1 MRIAID
7 VGTANNP
14 DALQWLDRVLT
25 KFEDGWHVW
34 DTDREPDPEVFKA
47 TSWLRDVGRQGRRVS
62 EMFVASI
69 QRNAWTSTPHVTRV
83 RVTMHPDRADEL
95 RPEDAARLAE
105 EPLVI
110 LVENRNSD
118 GAFLERVVQELD
130 KQLHGHWRRPGKPI
144 RLDSVGGLGQMP
156 DEVERRVQRERY
168 RPRLVAIGD
177 SDRDGPD
184 DNDSDAARNLRRT
197 CRNLGVPC
205 WILAKREAENYLPR
219 ILLSERKNAGADHA
233 RRVEDEL
240 AGYGFGNHDRVLLL
254 RSVLAALG
262 RDIYAKDWVDLMV
275 KPEVR
280 EQLPDAF
287 ESAASGIRGALVF
300 LKELGATSDRLLPYG
315 LQLVLLGEFF
325 RLCPHAADGVVDL
338 LRRWFWVTS
347 FTGWFGRVNTAQATQ
362 ALVEIRSL
370 ANRTGFGFSAV
381 DLDAP
386 ARPFPERFD
395 GRSAR
400 VRAFLLYLASLHPR
414 SLHSQRVLDPGQLL
428 ADHGVRA
435 VGYVSSSAEL
445 PRELFGSPANR
456 VFFDTGQVGQAFL
469 KLGTL
474 DDDTLA
480 ELLPTHGFPVDSLR
494 WIRGGNRVGL
504 LEARLENLIADERTF
519 MKERRVSL
527 PTERTAANIAD
538 SEVSDDE

>member
-1 MRIAID
+1 MGIAID

-62 EMFVASI
+62 EMFIASI
-69 QRNAWTSTPHVTRV
+69 QRSAWTSTPHVRRV

-156 DEVERRVQRERY
+156 EEVERRVQRERY

-233 RRVEDEL
+233 RRVE
-240 AGYGFGNHDRVLLL
+240 AWDR
-254 RSVLAALG
+254 
-262 RDIYAKDWVDLMV
+262 
-275 KPEVR
+275 
-280 EQLPDAF
+280 
-287 ESAASGIRGALVF
+287 
-300 LKELGATSDRLLPYG
+300 
-315 LQLVLLGEFF
+315 
-325 RLCPHAADGVVDL
+325 
-338 LRRWFWVTS
+338 
-347 FTGWFGRVNTAQATQ
+347 
-362 ALVEIRSL
+362 
-370 ANRTGFGFSAV
+370 
-381 DLDAP
+381 
-386 ARPFPERFD
+386 
-395 GRSAR
+395 
-400 VRAFLLYLASLHPR
+400 
-414 SLHSQRVLDPGQLL
+414 
-428 ADHGVRA
+428 
-435 VGYVSSSAEL
+435 
-445 PRELFGSPANR
+445 
-456 VFFDTGQVGQAFL
+456 
-469 KLGTL
+469 L
-474 DDDTLA
+474 DDDQKNFFDMKNGLSKSPSAFEAALFGGLPRAARAILSNGFGPNVYECWNVWEVRA
-480 ELLPTHGFPVDSLR
+480 ESELR
-494 WIRGGNRVGL
+494 ARGQGDLERGIDLIRG
-504 LEARLENLIADERTF
+504 
-519 MKERRVSL
+519 
-527 PTERTAANIAD
+527 
-538 SEVSDDE
+538 EV